1 MVPVAGTGTVPGS
14 TAGGAMSRDP
24 SGSGGA
30 TSRISGSG
38 GAAGKVGRVVELR
51 GSNAAGA
58 ESDKPLRFSGLRF
71 KGLSSPGADG
81 RSTCAATSAGALHS
95 ASIAAINHRLANA
108 AGKNECFMQTSFF
121 RKTLPLCAN

>member
-24 SGSGGA
+24 SSSGGA
-30 TSRISGSG
+30 ESRISGPG

-51 GSNAAGA
+51 GSNATGA

-71 KGLSSPGADG
+71 KGLSSPGAG
-81 RSTCAATSAGALHS
+81 GSSACAATSAGALHN
-95 ASIAAINHRLANA
+95 ANMTAINHRLPDA
-108 AGKNECFMQTSFF
+108 AEKNECFMQTSFF
-121 RKTLPLCAN
+121 GNTLTPCTN